1 MYVKIVRLISFLLLI
16 FLLLF
21 GAYIF
26 AAGGGISNIDNIVT
40 SYQPTDTDTNYLT
53 ALSYYRGEGL
63 YKNAS
68 SIYPPGRMLAL
79 SGLFNLFGASIPTG
93 AFYFNFFPA
102 LFYSPLL
109 FFLSFLIFSNNNNN
123 NVVSLLFSTITVWI
137 DLTLIRTAQE
147 IHVITVLFF
156 VLFLTPFKWRRIKNL
171 LLGVLFGLVFLF
183 RIEAGIFLILALIIP
198 NLRSLNKI
206 NVQKYAILGLFSVW
220 LPILS
225 ILIRDSSI
233 VNFFNDVVILGLI
246 AQPKTMAQAIQ
257 PDHIPLFTAVL
268 IFTISSG
275 LALFL
280 KIKKLPIQ
288 SFAIFSVLSFATALS
303 RSDEGHLWYGASLIS
318 IYITHIL
325 ISSKQ
330 LVKFFNID
338 SSIKI
343 TIFSVFFFFLGKSL
357 IFLKSPSIYVIASLL
372 LFFLI
377 PYFSKRIDWKVIQIA
392 GLIATLAMFH
402 SISYIR
408 LRYSPLRPYLS
419 IPKYSSDF
427 FKDEEDEIA
436 GLIFPKKDIE
446 TLKKI
451 SFLIPKSEKYI
462 YIFPN
467 HFLYY
472 EFFNQSNPTRYFYN
486 NNERTD
492 AIEKEIV
499 ANFKETNTKYYLIFS
514 KQAKLKGGPVWKWI
528 QLNTYTEQEFTLN
541 DESVQLRKII

>member
-1 MYVKIVRLISFLLLI
+1 MYVKIIKILSLVVLILLSLI
-16 FLLLF
+16 

-68 SIYPPGRMLAL
+68 SIYPPGRILAL

-102 LFYSPLL
+102 LFYPPLL
-109 FFLSFLIFSNNNNN
+109 FFLSFLIFSKKNNNI
-123 NVVSLLFSTITVWI
+123 VSLLFSTIAVWI
-137 DLTLIRTAQE
+137 DLTFIRTAQE

-156 VLFLTPFKWRRIKNL
+156 VLFLTPFKWKRIKNL
-171 LLGVLFGLVFLF
+171 LLGVMFGLVFLF
-183 RIEAGIFLILALIIP
+183 RIEAGIFLTLALFLP
-198 NLRSLNKI
+198 NLYSLNKI
-206 NVQKYAILGLFSVW
+206 RVPKYTLVGLFSVW
-220 LPILS
+220 LPILF
-225 ILIRDSSI
+225 ILIRDSSV

-257 PDHIPLFTAVL
+257 PDHIPLFTAIL

-280 KIKKLPIQ
+280 KIRKLPIQ
-288 SFAIFSVLSFATALS
+288 SFAIFSVLGFATALS

-318 IYITHIL
+318 IYIAHIL

-330 LVKFFNID
+330 LIKFFNKD
-338 SSIKI
+338 SLIKI
-343 TIFSVFFFFLGKSL
+343 TIFLVFFFFLGKSL
-357 IFLKSPSIYVIASLL
+357 IFLKSPSIYLIASLL

-402 SISYIR
+402 SISYIK
-408 LRYSPLRPYLS
+408 LRYSPLHPHLG

-427 FKDEEDEIA
+427 FKDDEDEIA